1 MSPPVNSADSYDTVV
16 IGAGLGGL
24 TAAFES
30 ARHGLS
36 TLLLE
41 QHNLPGGYAT
51 SFVRGRF
58 EFETSLHEL
67 PDMRSQ
73 KDTIDVIDYLLD
85 DAGLNIEFIPIPEA
99 YRVILTDQKVDVTV
113 PFGIEKFIDTVA
125 GKVPDSRKTIT
136 DYMKL
141 CREINEGFKYLGENR
156 ENISYRRFFREH
168 GNFIRTSAR
177 TMAETADAAGLTE
190 KMKNIIYPYWC
201 YLGVP
206 ESRLSFS
213 IWASMLYAYISSG
226 AAVPRLRSHEI
237 AAAFINRI
245 EESGGRAQFNTEVK
259 KILVKGNSVYGVETV
274 DGKTIRAKSII
285 SNASPTLVFNSLIR
299 PAEAVPAQALR
310 NIATRK
316 HGLSL
321 VVVYLGLNAD
331 RKELGLNEYSYF
343 IAPHMRTDALYESLY
358 DINTKETMQASIC
371 LNTANPDCS
380 PPGTTILSITAGF
393 RPEAWESVKEEEY
406 FTVKEKVAE
415 RLINQFEQ
423 ATGTDIKNH
432 IEEIEIATPE
442 TFARYTGTYNGVVYG
457 YEAEPWDSIIPRA
470 LSVESENY
478 INGLEFCGGF
488 SYRAHGYG
496 SSILSG
502 KDAFERSFK
511 RFNADG
517 AEK

>member
-1 MSPPVNSADSYDTVV
+1 M
-16 IGAGLGGL
+16 
-24 TAAFES
+24 
-30 ARHGLS
+30 S

-41 QHNLPGGYAT
+41 QHNLPGEYAT

-85 DAGLNIEFIPIPEA
+85 DAGLDIEFIPIPEA
-99 YRVILTDQKVDVTV
+99 YRVILPDEKVDVTV
-113 PFGIEKFIDTVA
+113 PFGIDNFIDTVSRE
-125 GKVPDSRKTIT
+125 VPGSRKTIS
-136 DYMKL
+136 DYINL

-156 ENISYRRFFREH
+156 GNISYRRFFKEH

-177 TMAETADAAGLTE
+177 TMEETADALGLTE
-190 KMKNIIYPYWC
+190 KIKNIIYPYWC

-206 ESRLSFS
+206 ENRLSFS

-226 AAVPRLRSHEI
+226 AAIPKLRSHEI
-237 AAAFINRI
+237 AAAFINKI
-245 EESGGRAQFNTEVK
+245 EESGGTVQLNTEVK
-259 KILVKGNSVYGVETV
+259 KILVKGNSIYGIETR
-274 DGKTIRAKSII
+274 DGKTIMAKSII
-285 SNASPTLVFNSLIR
+285 SNASPTLIFNSLIH

-310 NIATRK
+310 NIRTRS

-331 RKELGLNEYSYF
+331 RKKLGLNEYSYF
-343 IAPHMRTDALYESLY
+343 IAPYMRTDELYKSLY
-358 DINTKETMQASIC
+358 NINSKEIMQASIC
-371 LNTANPDCS
+371 LNAANPDCS

-393 RPEAWESVKEEEY
+393 RPEPWE
-406 FTVKEKVAE
+406 
-415 RLINQFEQ
+415 
-423 ATGTDIKNH
+423 
-432 IEEIEIATPE
+432 
-442 TFARYTGTYNGVVYG
+442 
-457 YEAEPWDSIIPRA
+457 SIIPRA
-470 LSVESENY
+470 LSVEDENY

-502 KDAFERSFK
+502 KDAFVSSLK
-511 RFNADG
+511 HLKSAG

>member
-1 MSPPVNSADSYDTVV
+1 
-16 IGAGLGGL
+16 
-24 TAAFES
+24 
-30 ARHGLS
+30 LS

-41 QHNLPGGYAT
+41 QHNLPGEYAT

-85 DAGLNIEFIPIPEA
+85 DARLDIEFIPIPEA
-99 YRVILTDQKVDVTV
+99 YRVILPDKKVDVTV
-113 PFGIEKFIDTVA
+113 PFGIDNFIDTVSRE
-125 GKVPDSRKTIT
+125 VPGSRKTIS
-136 DYMKL
+136 DYINL

-156 ENISYRRFFREH
+156 GNISYRRFFKEH

-177 TMAETADAAGLTE
+177 TMEKTADALGLTE
-190 KMKNIIYPYWC
+190 KIKNIIYPYWC

-226 AAVPRLRSHEI
+226 ATIPKLRSHEM
-237 AAAFINRI
+237 AAAFINKI
-245 EESGGRAQFNTEVK
+245 EESGGTVELNTEVK
-259 KILVKGNSVYGVETV
+259 KILVKGNSIYGIETR
-274 DGKTIRAKSII
+274 DGKTIMVKSII
-285 SNASPTLVFNSLIR
+285 SNASPTLIFNSLIS
-299 PAEAVPAQALR
+299 PKEAVPAQALR
-310 NIATRK
+310 NIRTRT

-321 VVVYLGLNAD
+321 VVYLGLKA
-331 RKELGLNEYSYF
+331 
-343 IAPHMRTDALYESLY
+343 
-358 DINTKETMQASIC
+358 
-371 LNTANPDCS
+371 ANPDCS

-393 RPEAWESVKEEEY
+393 RPEAW
-406 FTVKEKVAE
+406 
-415 RLINQFEQ
+415 
-423 ATGTDIKNH
+423 
-432 IEEIEIATPE
+432 
-442 TFARYTGTYNGVVYG
+442 
-457 YEAEPWDSIIPRA
+457 DSIIPRA
-470 LSVESENY
+470 LSVEDENY

-502 KDAFERSFK
+502 KDAFISSLK
-511 RFNADG
+511 HLKSAG

>member
-1 MSPPVNSADSYDTVV
+1 MSSYDTVV

-36 TLLLE
+36 TLLFE

-73 KDTIDVIDYLLD
+73 KDTVDITDYLID
-85 DAGLNIEFIPIPEA
+85 DAGLDIEFVPIPEA
-99 YRVILTDQKVDVTV
+99 YRVILTEENMDVAV
-113 PFGIEKFIDTVA
+113 PFGINNFIETVA
-125 GKVPDSRKTIT
+125 EEVPGSRKTIT
-136 DYMKL
+136 DYMNL

-156 ENISYRRFFREH
+156 ENINYRRFFREH

-177 TMAETADAAGLTE
+177 TMAEVANAVGLTE
-190 KMKNIIYPYWC
+190 KIKNVIYPYWC

-226 AAVPRLRSHEI
+226 AAVPKLRSHEI
-237 AAAFINRI
+237 SAAFINKI
-245 EESGGRAQFNTEVK
+245 EEAGGTVQFNTEVK
-259 KILVKGNSVYGVETV
+259 KILVKGNSIFGVETE
-274 DGKTIRAKSII
+274 DGTTIRAGSII
-285 SNASPTLVFNSLIR
+285 SNASPTLVFNSLIY

-310 NIATRK
+310 NIRTRK

-331 RKELGLNEYSYF
+331 RDQLGLNEYSYF
-343 IAPHMRTDALYESLY
+343 IAPHMRTDELYESLY
-358 DINTKETMQASIC
+358 DINTEEVMQASIC
-371 LNTANPDCS
+371 LNTANPECS

-393 RPEAWESVKEEEY
+393 RPEAWENVSEKEY
-406 FTVKEKVAE
+406 FHAKERIAE
-415 RLINQFEQ
+415 RLINQFQ
-423 ATGTDIKNH
+423 KATGTDIKNH
-432 IEEIEIATPE
+432 IEEIEIAAPE

-470 LSVESENY
+470 LSVDRENY

-496 SSILSG
+496 SAILSG
-502 KDAFERSFK
+502 KDAFERSLK
-511 RFNADG
+511 HSNGKG
-517 AEK
+517 ATR